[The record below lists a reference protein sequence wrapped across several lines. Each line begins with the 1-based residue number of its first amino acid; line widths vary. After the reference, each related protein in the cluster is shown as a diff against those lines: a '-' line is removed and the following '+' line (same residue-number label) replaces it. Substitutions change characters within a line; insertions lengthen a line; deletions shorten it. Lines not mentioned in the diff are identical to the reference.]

1 MLSAGMFAARAASVA
16 ALSRRLPFGSPPPWR
31 AATVISRR
39 IFEKSFPR
47 WTSVLP
53 FFRLICDHRECPDM
67 APSPSFVDRCL
78 QPADPLQPS
87 STTSERALPPS
98 PLGGRRRLER
108 RAGPWPHV
116 HPQVHERQ
124 VRRACMP
131 LFARP
136 WHLGEDLDANL
147 EGRRADVI
155 QAGLERHDLVA
166 RDRR

>member
-1 MLSAGMFAARAASVA
+1 MLA
-16 ALSRRLPFGSPPPWR
+16 ALADSIAAFSLRLPFGSPPPFR

-78 QPADPLQPS
+78 QPPDPLQAS

-98 PLGGRRRLER
+98 SLGCRRRQKR
-108 RAGPWPHV
+108 RAGPRAHV
-116 HPQVHERQ
+116 HPQMHEGQ
-124 VRRACMP
+124 VRCARMP
-131 LFARP
+131 HLARP
-136 WHLGEDLDANL
+136 RYLGDDLDTHL
-147 EGRRADVI
+147 E
-155 QAGLERHDLVA
+155 
-166 RDRR
+166 